1 MAKNVVIRG
10 NTYSDLPAIDI
21 PLANGQGDAR
31 FHDITDSTITSG
43 AQLRNGVKGYGPD
56 GTPYTGNMTEKSAA
70 TYTPTTSDQ
79 TIAADQYLTGAQTV
93 KGDQNLVAQN
103 IRKNVTIFSITGAL
117 DPPVVEQDPVTHI
130 LRIS

>member
-1 MAKNVVIRG
+1 MAQNVVIRG
-10 NTYSDLPAIDI
+10 VTYSNLPAVDM
-21 PLANGQGDAR
+21 PLASGTGDAR
-31 FHDITDSTITSG
+31 FHDISDSSVSN
-43 AQLRNGVKGYGPD
+43 ANQVRNGVKVYGSD

-93 KGDQNLVAQN
+93 KGDANLVAAN
-103 IRKNVTIFSITGAL
+103 IRKNVTIFNVDGAL
-117 DPPVVEQDPVTHI
+117 DPPVVTQDPTTHV